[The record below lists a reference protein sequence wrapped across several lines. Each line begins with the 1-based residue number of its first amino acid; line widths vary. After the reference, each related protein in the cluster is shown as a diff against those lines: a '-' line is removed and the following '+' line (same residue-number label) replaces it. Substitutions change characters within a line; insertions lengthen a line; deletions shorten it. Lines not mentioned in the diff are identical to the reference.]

1 VSIPSPGLV
10 RPARATVGVVVLT
23 AVLYLAAGRFDHAL
37 ADPTSLGVGF
47 WPGAGITLAALLV
60 TRRGTWP
67 FILAAV
73 GVVELGSDLLGGHPL
88 ATSLLWTLAHVA
100 APFAVAIL
108 ARRFGGLPL
117 RDIRSMVR
125 FLLGVAVGA
134 SVVGGTLGALGT
146 WLADTDEPLF
156 VVVGHWTLAAGLGM
170 LAITPAVLLLRVP
183 SARASLRGVGAGAS
197 LLAVAVTALL
207 VFGGSGR
214 AWELTPPYLILPSLV
229 WVALRY
235 RLAGA
240 AVATFVVASIAS
252 VATGIGHG
260 PFAGGGA
267 DANEVVVLLQLFL
280 VTASVTGLLLGS
292 QSTESRRNQED
303 ATWQQHRAEREAAL
317 RSLSHAVQL
326 AGNVEEVRI
335 AVTATIGPLVAP
347 TTVEL
352 VVSEGG
358 TLQVVVDGTELDGS
372 IGRDHLL
379 DDVRMI
385 AEQATARLAAE
396 AALSDANQALRAA
409 LSARD
414 RFLSI
419 VSHELR
425 TPLTPIVGFS
435 ELLLERS
442 ELIEEDRV
450 GLEAVARQGRH
461 LTALVDRLLLLAEL
475 TERGATPE
483 RARVAVA
490 PVVRQVVGELGLGRV
505 DITAA
510 GPGMAWFDPD
520 HLRQVLGD
528 LLVNAHRFGEPP
540 ITVSISGNGDVVHLV
555 VEDEGP
561 GIPADFRAQVFE
573 PFVQPDTSELS
584 PSTGLGIGLALAR
597 VLVEANGGTIDH
609 RPGPDGGA
617 RFVLT
622 LPAAIGG
629 DTDRATGVGSAH
641 DVLFYEDPAAPWT
654 RIADWLLP
662 GLVAGLPTVVI
673 ATTEHRQCI
682 AAALEAAAGGAFDR
696 ARVQGRYLELDAPS
710 LLQHLVVDGVP
721 DTALLDETWAQ
732 LLARVGGEP
741 LQVFGEM
748 TALAVAQGL
757 LPAALQLEELWDGI
771 SRDAACDVYC
781 AFPHALVHDDHGLSL
796 ADRISQLHRSA
807 TVVGGDR

>member
-1 VSIPSPGLV
+1 VSIPHRGLV
-10 RPARATVGVVVLT
+10 RPDRGTAGVVVLT
-23 AVLYLAAGRFDHAL
+23 AVLYLAAGRFGHAL
-37 ADPTSLGVGF
+37 AEPTELGPGF
-47 WPGAGITLAALLV
+47 WPGAGITLAALLL

-67 FILAAV
+67 FILATV
-73 GVVELGSDLLGGHPL
+73 GMVELASGLLGGHPL
-88 ATSLLWTLAHVA
+88 LASSVWTIAHVA
-100 APFAVAIL
+100 EPVVVATL
-108 ARRFGGLPL
+108 LQLRGGVSLS
-117 RDIRSMVR
+117 DVRSMVR
-125 FLLGVAVGA
+125 FLLAVTVGA
-134 SVVGGTLGALGT
+134 FVIGGPLAALGT
-146 WLADTDEPLF
+146 WLVGTNEPLL
-156 VVVGHWTLAAGLGM
+156 VVAGHWAFADALGM
-170 LAITPAVLLLRVP
+170 LALTPAVLVLRSP
-183 SARASLRGVGAGAS
+183 SGRASLRGVGVGAS
-197 LLAVAVTALL
+197 LLAVAATCLL
-207 VFGGSGR
+207 VFGWSGR
-214 AWELTPPYLILPSLV
+214 TWEVAPPYLILPSLV
-229 WVALRY
+229 WVAFRF
-235 RLAGA
+235 RLDGA
-240 AVATFVVASIAS
+240 AVGVFVVASIAT

-267 DANEVVVLLQLFL
+267 DANEAVVLLQFFL
-280 VTASVTGLLLGS
+280 VTASVTALLLGS
-292 QSTESRRNQED
+292 QSTESRRNQQD

-317 RSLSHAVQL
+317 RSFGHTAQL
-326 AGNVEEVRI
+326 AGNVEGLRA
-335 AVTATIGPLVAP
+335 AVATTIGPLVAP
-347 TTVEL
+347 MTVDL
-352 VVSEGG
+352 VVSEAG
-358 TLQVVVDGTELDGS
+358 TLEIVADGPEPDDPVR
-372 IGRDHLL
+372 RDHLL

-385 AEQATARLAAE
+385 AEQAAARLAAE

-483 RARVAVA
+483 RVRVAVA
-490 PVVRQVVGELGLGRV
+490 TLARQVVDGLGLGGV
-505 DITAA
+505 DITLD
-510 GPGMAWFDPD
+510 GSGMAWFDPD

-540 ITVSISGNGDVVHLV
+540 ITVGISGNGDVVHLV
-555 VEDEGP
+555 VEDKGP
-561 GIPADFRAQVFE
+561 GIPADFREQVFE
-573 PFVQPDTSELS
+573 PFVQPNTSELN

-609 RPGPDGGA
+609 HPAAGGGA

-622 LPAAIGG
+622 LPAASGG
-629 DTDRATGVGSAH
+629 DVKPREGSRSAH
-641 DVLFYEDPAAPWT
+641 DVLFYGEPASAWP

-673 ATTEHRQCI
+673 ATAEHRKQI
-682 AAALEAAAGGAFDR
+682 AAALSAAAGGAFER
-696 ARVQGRYLELDAPS
+696 ARMQDRYVELDAQS
-710 LLQHLVVDGVP
+710 LLQHLVIDGVP
-721 DTALLDETWAQ
+721 DTALLDEVWAQ

-748 TALAVAQGL
+748 TALAVAEGL

-771 SRDAACDVYC
+771 SREAACDVYC
-781 AFPHALVHDDHGLSL
+781 AFPHAALHDHHGLSL
-796 ADRISQLHRSA
+796 ADRISQIHRSA
-807 TVVGGDR
+807 TVVGGR